1 MKLEI
6 VVMQDLPGLH
16 DILVLLLDESVNS
29 GALEIISENVELVLR
44 FYSIVE
50 VLSDVY
56 VFLRGCLLATLV
68 CCNLDLISSQNFAKS
83 SWIVM
88 EE

>member
-1 MKLEI
+1 MELEI

-16 DILVLLLDESVNS
+16 NILVLLLDESVNS

-56 VFLRGCLLATLV
+56 VFLCGRLLSALV
-68 CCNLDLISSQNFAKS
+68 GRDLDLVGSENLAESSR
-83 SWIVM
+83 IVV